1 MCDGPIKVG
10 DILWL
15 QSFNMYALQIYIT
28 NEICQ
33 IILFFILQYNNTR
46 TLQISDLND
55 NAPIFEK
62 KLYSKDVSEVSH

>member
-1 MCDGPIKVG
+1 MCDGLIKVG
-10 DILWL
+10 GILWL
-15 QSFNMYALQIYIT
+15 HSFNIYALQIYIT

-46 TLQISDLND
+46 TLKIRDLND